1 MNPFTLVALKQ
12 RVGSEYAN
20 EQALPILIYLDAVC
34 RGHGFIA
41 AENALVRIVV
51 IAQVLASRS
60 GNRALYNV
68 ACAGG
73 KAVFSAASRGR
84 DLLAFTTGEH
94 KAVHALVRAYL
105 RILPMLEVAMF
116 VHAASQAE
124 SIITGAHEKHQHATA

>member
-12 RVGSEYAN
+12 RVGSEYADA
-20 EQALPILIYLDAVC
+20 QALPILIYLDSIC
-34 RGHGFIA
+34 RGQGFIA

-51 IAQVLASRS
+51 IAQVLASKS

-94 KAVHALVRAYL
+94 KAVHALIRAYL
-105 RILPMLEVAMF
+105 HVLPMLEVSMF

-124 SIITGAHEKHQHATA
+124 AIITGAHEKQQLASA